1 VIFRRLVRTEQTEK
15 CIKYAQATTQ
25 VAEYIM
31 EQVFRAASDEITSGN
46 DMVIATVV
54 KTSGS
59 TPQKPGAKLLV
70 RADGSGVG
78 TLGGGCVEGDIWF
91 ASSQLLQSGGS
102 AEMRDYELNEDL
114 AAEDGLVCGG
124 TMYFLL
130 DPLRKPEAAQEF
142 NDEVV
147 AAYEGGAP
155 VAVASLMKISSDSGL
170 VVGSK
175 LLIRENG
182 STSGSLGDEKLDSNA
197 MNQARRLMA
206 MGKNDYVTDESGAE
220 YFIEAY
226 TTPPTLVLAGGG
238 HVSKAISNIASSLG
252 FKIFI
257 IDDREDFSNPDRFPE
272 AEQTVVSD
280 YGSAFEKLPIGTNSF
295 IVIATRG
302 HRYDASATA
311 SAMRTPAS
319 YVGLLGSKRKT
330 ILIFEELF
338 REGFTMEEVQSV
350 RSPIG
355 LNISARTPEEI
366 ALSIMAEIVGFRLG
380 GDGGTLTL
388 DQRLIDKAA
397 EKAAQPAEPVG
408 AD

>member
-1 VIFRRLVRTEQTEK
+1 
-15 CIKYAQATTQ
+15 
-25 VAEYIM
+25 M
-31 EQVFRAASDEITSGN
+31 EQVFRAASNEITAGN
-46 DMVIATVV
+46 DMVVATVV
-54 KTSGS
+54 RTSGS

-91 ASSQLLQSGGS
+91 AASQLLKSGGA
-102 AEMRDYELNEDL
+102 AEMREYELNEDL
-114 AAEDGLVCGG
+114 AAQDGLVCGG

-130 DPLRKPEAAQEF
+130 DPVRTSEPAQDF
-142 NDEVV
+142 NDEVI
-147 AAYEGGAP
+147 AAYEGVAS
-155 VAVASLMKISSDSGL
+155 VAVAYLMKVPESSEL
-170 VVGSK
+170 TVGSK

-182 STSGSLGDEKLDSNA
+182 STSGSLGDEKLDHGA
-197 MNQARRLMA
+197 MNDARRLMA
-206 MGKNDYVTDESGAE
+206 MGKNDYITAESGAE

-238 HVSKAISNIASSLG
+238 HVSKAISNIAATLG
-252 FKIFI
+252 FRIFV
-257 IDDREDFSNPDRFPE
+257 IDDREEFANPKRFPE

-280 YGSAFEKLPIGTNSF
+280 YGLAFEQLPIGTNSF
-295 IVIATRG
+295 VVIATRG

-338 REGFTMEEVQSV
+338 AEGFTMEEVQSV
-350 RSPIG
+350 HSPIG
-355 LNISARTPEEI
+355 LSISARTPEEI
-366 ALSIMAEIVGFRLG
+366 ALSIMAEIVAFRLG
-380 GDGGTLTL
+380 GDGGTLKL
-388 DQRLIDKAA
+388 DQSLIDKAA
-397 EKAAQPAEPVG
+397 EKAARRSEATESFEPVG

>member
-1 VIFRRLVRTEQTEK
+1 
-15 CIKYAQATTQ
+15 
-25 VAEYIM
+25 M
-31 EQVFRAASDEITSGN
+31 EQVFRAASDEMTAGN
-46 DMVIATVV
+46 AMVVATVV

-91 ASSQLLQSGGS
+91 ASSQLLKSGGP

-114 AAEDGLVCGG
+114 AAQDGLVCGG

-130 DPLRKPEAAQEF
+130 DPIREPAEVSEF
-142 NDEVV
+142 NDEVI

-155 VAVASLMKISSDSGL
+155 VAVASLMKVPEGSEL
-170 VVGSK
+170 VVGTK

-182 STSGSLGDEKLDSNA
+182 STSGSFRDERLDANA
-197 MNQARRLMA
+197 INEAHRLMA
-206 MGKNDYVTDESGAE
+206 MGKNDYIVGESGAE

-226 TTPPTLVLAGGG
+226 TAPPTLVLTGGG
-238 HVSKAISNIASSLG
+238 HVSKALSNIASTLG
-252 FKIFI
+252 FRIFI
-257 IDDREDFSNPDRFPE
+257 IDDREEFSNPERFPE

-280 YGSAFEKLPIGTNSF
+280 YGSAFEKLAIGTNSF

-311 SAMRTPAS
+311 AAMRTPAS

-330 ILIFEELF
+330 ILIYEELF
-338 REGFTMEEVQSV
+338 ASGFTMEEVQAV

-366 ALSIMAEIVGFRLG
+366 ALSIMSEIVGFRLG
-380 GDGGTLTL
+380 GDGGTLKL

-397 EKAAQPAEPVG
+397 EKAASRSESTEPVG

>member
-1 VIFRRLVRTEQTEK
+1 
-15 CIKYAQATTQ
+15 
-25 VAEYIM
+25 M
-31 EQVFRAASDEITSGN
+31 EQVFRAAHHEIKSGH
-46 DMVIATVV
+46 DMVVATVV

-91 ASSQLLQSGGS
+91 AASQLLKSGGP

-114 AAEDGLVCGG
+114 AAKDGLVCGG

-130 DPLRKPEAAQEF
+130 DPVRQPIKVQHS
-142 NDEVV
+142 NDEVI
-147 AAYEGGAP
+147 AAYGGGAP
-155 VAVASLMKISSDSGL
+155 VAVASLMKVPNGSDL
-170 VVGSK
+170 IVGSK
-175 LLIRENG
+175 LLIRENS
-182 STSGSLGDEKLDSNA
+182 STEGSLGHEKLDASA
-197 MNQARRLMA
+197 IAEARKLLA
-206 MGKNDYVTDESGAE
+206 MGKNDYISTKSGAE

-238 HVSKAISNIASSLG
+238 HVSKAISNIAATLG
-252 FKIFI
+252 FRIFV
-257 IDDREDFSNPDRFPE
+257 IDDREEFSNLDRFPE
-272 AEQTVVSD
+272 AEKTIVSD
-280 YGSAFEKLPIGTNSF
+280 YGSGFEKLPIGTNSF

-302 HRYDASATA
+302 HRYDTSATA
-311 SAMRTPAS
+311 SAIRTQAS

-338 REGFTMEEVQSV
+338 AQGFTMAQVQNV

-355 LNISARTPEEI
+355 LDISARTPEEI
-366 ALSIMAEIVGFRLG
+366 ALSIMAEIIGFRLG
-380 GDGGTLTL
+380 GRGGKLTL
-388 DQRLIDKAA
+388 DQNLIDNAAKKASKRPADA
-397 EKAAQPAEPVG
+397 EVIG

>member
-1 VIFRRLVRTEQTEK
+1 
-15 CIKYAQATTQ
+15 
-25 VAEYIM
+25 M
-31 EQVFRAASDEITSGN
+31 EQVFRAASDEITAGN
-46 DMVIATVV
+46 EMVVATVV

-91 ASSQLLQSGGS
+91 AASQLLKSGGS

-114 AAEDGLVCGG
+114 AAQDGLVCGG
-124 TMYFLL
+124 TMFFLL
-130 DPLRKPEAAQEF
+130 DPIRATEEESDFQDF
-142 NDEVV
+142 NEEIIT
-147 AAYEGGAP
+147 AYEGGAP
-155 VAVASLMKISSDSGL
+155 VAIASLMKVPEGSDL
-170 VVGSK
+170 PVGSK
-175 LLIRENG
+175 LLLRENG
-182 STSGSLGDEKLDSNA
+182 STSGSLGDEKLDSGAIND
-197 MNQARRLMA
+197 ARRLMA
-206 MGKNDYVTDESGAE
+206 MGRNDYITSESGVE
-220 YFIEAY
+220 YYIEAY

-238 HVSKAISNIASSLG
+238 HVSKAISNIASTLG
-252 FKIFI
+252 FRIFV
-257 IDDREDFSNPDRFPE
+257 IDDRDEFSNAERFPE

-311 SAMRTPAS
+311 SAIRTPAS
-319 YVGLLGSKRKT
+319 YIGLLGSKRKT

-338 REGFTMEEVQSV
+338 AEGFSMEQIQSV

-366 ALSIMAEIVGFRLG
+366 ALSIMSEIVGFRLG
-380 GDGGTLTL
+380 GDGGTLKL

-397 EKAAQPAEPVG
+397 VKAAQRSETNEPAASVS

>member
-1 VIFRRLVRTEQTEK
+1 
-15 CIKYAQATTQ
+15 
-25 VAEYIM
+25 M
-31 EQVFRAASDEITSGN
+31 EQVFRAASDEKTAGN
-46 DMVIATVV
+46 DMVVATVV

-91 ASSQLLQSGGS
+91 AASQLLKSGGS

-114 AAEDGLVCGG
+114 AAQDGLVCGG

-130 DPLRKPEAAQEF
+130 DPVRKETPESDF
-142 NDEVV
+142 NDEVI

-155 VAVASLMKISSDSGL
+155 VAVASLMNVPDGSEL

-175 LLIRENG
+175 LLVRENG
-182 STSGSLGDEKLDSNA
+182 STAGSLGDEKLDANA
-197 MNQARRLMA
+197 MNEARRLMA
-206 MGKNDYVTDESGAE
+206 MGKNDYITAESGAE
-220 YFIEAY
+220 FFIEAY

-238 HVSKAISNIASSLG
+238 HVSKAISNIASTLG
-252 FKIFI
+252 FRIFV
-257 IDDREDFSNPDRFPE
+257 IDDREEFSSAERFPE

-330 ILIFEELF
+330 ILIYEELF
-338 REGFTMEEVQSV
+338 AQGFTMDEVQAV

-366 ALSIMAEIVGFRLG
+366 ALSIMSEIVGFRLG
-380 GDGGTLTL
+380 GDGGTLKL

-397 EKAAQPAEPVG
+397 EKAARRSESTTPAETVG

>member
-1 VIFRRLVRTEQTEK
+1 
-15 CIKYAQATTQ
+15 
-25 VAEYIM
+25 M
-31 EQVFRAASDEITSGN
+31 EQVFRAASDEITAGN
-46 DMVIATVV
+46 DMLVATVV

-91 ASSQLLQSGGS
+91 AASQLLKSGGA

-130 DPLRKPEAAQEF
+130 DPIRKPEVAKDF
-142 NDEVV
+142 TDEVV

-155 VAVASLMKISSDSGL
+155 VAVASLMKVPEGSEL
-170 VVGSK
+170 AVGSK

-182 STSGSLGDEKLDSNA
+182 STSGSLGDEKLDSHA
-197 MNQARRLMA
+197 MNSARKLMA
-206 MGKNDYVTDESGAE
+206 MGKNDYITAESGDE
-220 YFIEAY
+220 YFVEAY

-238 HVSKAISNIASSLG
+238 HVSKAISSIAAGLG
-252 FKIFI
+252 FRIFI
-257 IDDREDFSNPDRFPE
+257 IDDREEFSNPDRFPE

-338 REGFTMEEVQSV
+338 AEGFTMEEVQSV

-380 GDGGTLTL
+380 GDGGTLKL

-397 EKAAQPAEPVG
+397 EKAARNADRQTPVG

>member
-1 VIFRRLVRTEQTEK
+1 
-15 CIKYAQATTQ
+15 
-25 VAEYIM
+25 M
-31 EQVFRAASDEITSGN
+31 EQVFRAASDEITAGN
-46 DMVIATVV
+46 DMVVATVV

-91 ASSQLLQSGGS
+91 AASQLLKSGGA

-130 DPLRKPEAAQEF
+130 DPIRKPEVAKDF
-142 NDEVV
+142 TDEVV

-155 VAVASLMKISSDSGL
+155 VAVASLMKVPEGSEL
-170 VVGSK
+170 AVGSK

-182 STSGSLGDEKLDSNA
+182 STSESLGDEKLDSHA
-197 MNQARRLMA
+197 MNSARKLMA
-206 MGKNDYVTDESGAE
+206 MGKNDYITAESGDE
-220 YFIEAY
+220 YFVEAY

-238 HVSKAISNIASSLG
+238 HVSKAISSIAAGLG
-252 FKIFI
+252 FRIFI
-257 IDDREDFSNPDRFPE
+257 IDDREEFSNPDRFPE

-338 REGFTMEEVQSV
+338 AEGFTMEEVQSV

-380 GDGGTLTL
+380 GDGGTLKL

-397 EKAAQPAEPVG
+397 EKAARNADRQTPVG

>member
-1 VIFRRLVRTEQTEK
+1 
-15 CIKYAQATTQ
+15 
-25 VAEYIM
+25 M
-31 EQVFRAASDEITSGN
+31 EQVFRAAHQEIKSGH
-46 DMVIATVV
+46 DMVVATVV

-91 ASSQLLQSGGS
+91 ASSQLLKSGGP

-114 AAEDGLVCGG
+114 AAQDGLVCGG

-130 DPLRKPEAAQEF
+130 DPVRESVEAQDTNE
-142 NDEVV
+142 EVI

-155 VAVASLMKISSDSGL
+155 VAVASLMKVPDGSDL
-170 VVGSK
+170 IVGSK
-175 LLIRENG
+175 LLIRENS
-182 STSGSLGDEKLDSNA
+182 STKGSLGDEKLDASA
-197 MNQARRLMA
+197 VSEARKLLA
-206 MGKNDYVTDESGAE
+206 MGKNDYISTKSGVE

-226 TTPPTLVLAGGG
+226 TSPPTLVLAGGG
-238 HVSKAISNIASSLG
+238 HVSKAISNIASTLG
-252 FKIFI
+252 FRIFV
-257 IDDREDFSNPDRFPE
+257 IDDRDEFSNKDRFPE
-272 AEQTVVSD
+272 ADETVVSD

-302 HRYDASATA
+302 HRYDTSATA
-311 SAMRTPAS
+311 SAIRTQAS

-330 ILIFEELF
+330 ILIYEELF
-338 REGFTMEEVQSV
+338 AQGFTMEQVQGV

-355 LNISARTPEEI
+355 LDISARTPEEI
-366 ALSIMAEIVGFRLG
+366 ALSIMAEIIGFRLG
-380 GDGGTLTL
+380 GDGGQLSL
-388 DQRLIDKAA
+388 DQKLIDKAA
-397 EKAAQPAEPVG
+397 AKASQRQAGAEIAG

>member
-1 VIFRRLVRTEQTEK
+1 
-15 CIKYAQATTQ
+15 
-25 VAEYIM
+25 M
-31 EQVFRAASDEITSGN
+31 EQVFLAASDEKTAGN
-46 DMVIATVV
+46 DMVVATVV

-91 ASSQLLQSGGS
+91 AASQLLKSGGS

-114 AAEDGLVCGG
+114 AAQDGLVCGG

-130 DPLRKPEAAQEF
+130 DPVRKEAPESDF
-142 NDEVV
+142 NDEVI

-155 VAVASLMKISSDSGL
+155 VSVASLMNVPDGSEL

-175 LLIRENG
+175 LLVRENG
-182 STSGSLGDEKLDSNA
+182 STAGSLGDEKLDANA
-197 MNQARRLMA
+197 INEARRLMA
-206 MGKNDYVTDESGAE
+206 MGKNDYITTESGAE
-220 YFIEAY
+220 FFIEAY

-238 HVSKAISNIASSLG
+238 HVSKAISNIASTLG
-252 FKIFI
+252 FRIFV
-257 IDDREDFSNPDRFPE
+257 IDDREEFSSAERFPE

-330 ILIFEELF
+330 ILIYEELF
-338 REGFTMEEVQSV
+338 AQGFTMDEVQAV

-355 LNISARTPEEI
+355 LDISARTPQEI
-366 ALSIMAEIVGFRLG
+366 ALSIMSEIVGFRLG
-380 GDGGTLTL
+380 GDGGTLKL

-397 EKAAQPAEPVG
+397 EKAARRSESTTPAETVG

>member
-1 VIFRRLVRTEQTEK
+1 
-15 CIKYAQATTQ
+15 
-25 VAEYIM
+25 
-31 EQVFRAASDEITSGN
+31 
-46 DMVIATVV
+46 MVVATVV

-91 ASSQLLQSGGS
+91 AASQLLKSGGS

-114 AAEDGLVCGG
+114 AAQDGLVCGG

-130 DPLRKPEAAQEF
+130 DPIRATEEESDFQDF
-142 NDEVV
+142 NEEVI

-155 VAVASLMKISSDSGL
+155 VAVASLMKVPEGSDL
-170 VVGSK
+170 PVGSK
-175 LLIRENG
+175 LLLRENG
-182 STSGSLGDEKLDSNA
+182 STSGSLGDEKLDSGAIND
-197 MNQARRLMA
+197 ARRLMA
-206 MGKNDYVTDESGAE
+206 MGRNDYITSESGVE
-220 YFIEAY
+220 YYIEAY

-238 HVSKAISNIASSLG
+238 HVSKAISNVASTLG
-252 FKIFI
+252 FRIFV
-257 IDDREDFSNPDRFPE
+257 IDDRDEFSNAERFPE

-319 YVGLLGSKRKT
+319 YIGLLGSKRKT

-338 REGFTMEEVQSV
+338 AEGFSMEQIQSV

-366 ALSIMAEIVGFRLG
+366 ALSIMSEIVGFRLG
-380 GDGGTLTL
+380 GDGGTLKL

-397 EKAAQPAEPVG
+397 EKAAQRSETNEPAASVS